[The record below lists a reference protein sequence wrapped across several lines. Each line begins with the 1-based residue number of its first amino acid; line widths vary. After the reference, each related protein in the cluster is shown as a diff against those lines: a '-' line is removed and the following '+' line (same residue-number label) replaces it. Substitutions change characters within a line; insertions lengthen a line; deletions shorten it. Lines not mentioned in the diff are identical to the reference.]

1 MTLWLLLLL
10 ALASTPAGHPGQAP
24 QRDAAAALVFRV
36 EQAAAA
42 GDRAAIVAMGVGND
56 RAGLEGLAT
65 TLTTP
70 LPARVVIKE
79 RDRSPLADGSE
90 RLLLEIFTE
99 RGIEA
104 RVATWRVD
112 LQTVPAAGS
121 AAESIGIAAVEQ
133 LTSVS
138 GLYRLALDASR
149 QFDVRDLTMKGTDLT
164 LQMTSGSAFVAET
177 PEGTTAVV
185 LLGRGHM
192 QFAPPDQAE
201 RTQLKIFAGKETLTT
216 EFDAAFIRVR
226 PAEFEDR
233 FASASLVPRAVSTSD
248 YRRASGVFEQYV
260 GRTLQIDL
268 TDLSR
273 DRWSLAPSAGDL
285 IAEVRTRKL
294 GSLTYTRAHN
304 DAEDISLFDRKRR
317 RNISVYASAEKLSS
331 RGRFFSEDDTVDY
344 DVLSYDLET
353 SFAPDRLWIDGRAR
367 LKVRVRTHSLST
379 MTLRL
384 SEPLTVRDVFSPEY
398 GRLLHLRVVGQNTV
412 IVNLPTA
419 VVRNTEILLNVI
431 YSGRLEPQ
439 PLDREAIE
447 LPQDLH
453 EMPVIPLEPRFV
465 YSNRSYWYPQSTV
478 TDYADAILR
487 ITVPAEY
494 DVIAS
499 GAAIGEPAPPPG
511 AVEPGQ
517 RPRKVYVF
525 ESNRPVRYLACV
537 ISRFSAIDSAQLNVP
552 SSSPPG
558 REAGVAEGAG
568 PTTTSAETT
577 DETVSLFVQAN
588 PRQAGRARGIAE
600 KSAAIFRYYASLVG
614 EAPYPSFTLA
624 VTDSDL
630 PGGHSPAYFAVL
642 NQALPSSP
650 YVWRND
656 PVSFDN
662 YPSFFLAHEL
672 AHQWWG
678 QGVGWK
684 NYHEQWLSEGFAQYF
699 AALYAAQERGDD
711 ALVNVM
717 RQMRRW
723 AIDSSDQGPVY
734 LGYRLGH
741 IKGDSRIFRAVVYNK
756 SAMVLHMLRRLVGD
770 EAFFNGIRRFY
781 AEWRF
786 KKAGTEDVRA
796 AMEAASGRDL
806 SPFFEAWIFGVAI
819 PRVKFSYEIKDPSQA
834 TVRFEHRGDVMELP
848 ITVTVTYRS
857 GEAQNVLIPVGE
869 RVIERVIA
877 LKGPVR
883 TIEVNQDH
891 AALAE
896 FEK

>member
-1 MTLWLLLLL
+1 MTLWLLVLL
-10 ALASTPAGHPGQAP
+10 AMIPPPSGHTGQTPP
-24 QRDAAAALVFRV
+24 RDAAAALVLRV
-36 EQAAAA
+36 EQAATA
-42 GDRAAIVAMGVGND
+42 GDRAAIVAMGVGRD
-56 RAGLEGLAT
+56 RSGLEELAA

-79 RDRSPLADGSE
+79 RDRSQLADGSE

-104 RVATWRVD
+104 RVAAWRIDVRE
-112 LQTVPAAGS
+112 VPAAGS
-121 AAESIGIAAVEQ
+121 AAASIGIAAVER
-133 LTSVS
+133 LTTVS
-138 GLYRLALDASR
+138 GLYRLSLDASK
-149 QFDVRDLTMKGTDLT
+149 QFDVRDLTMTGTDLT
-164 LQMTSGSAFVAET
+164 LQMAAGSAFVADT
-177 PEGTTAVV
+177 PDGPTAVV
-185 LLGRGHM
+185 LIGRGHM
-192 QFAPPDQAE
+192 RFAPPDQAE
-201 RTQLKIFAGKETLTT
+201 RTQLRIFAGDEVLTT
-216 EFDAAFIRVR
+216 EFDAAFIRIR

-233 FASASLVPRAVSTSD
+233 FAAASLVPRA
-248 YRRASGVFEQYV
+248 
-260 GRTLQIDL
+260 
-268 TDLSR
+268 
-273 DRWSLAPSAGDL
+273 
-285 IAEVRTRKL
+285 
-294 GSLTYTRAHN
+294 
-304 DAEDISLFDRKRR
+304 
-317 RNISVYASAEKLSS
+317 
-331 RGRFFSEDDTVDY
+331 SEDDTVDY
-344 DVLSYDLET
+344 DVLSYDIET
-353 SFAPDRLWIDGRAR
+353 SFAPDRLWVDGRAR
-367 LKVRVRTHSLST
+367 LKVRVTAHTLST
-379 MTLRL
+379 MSLRL
-384 SEPLTVRDVFSPEY
+384 SEPLAVRDVFSPEY

-419 VVRNTEILLNVI
+419 AVRKSEIWLNVI
-431 YSGRLEPQ
+431 YGGRLEPQ
-439 PLDREAIE
+439 TLDREAIA
-447 LPQDLH
+447 LAQDFQ
-453 EMPVIPLEPRFV
+453 EPAVIPLEPRFV

-478 TDYADAILR
+478 TDYADATLR

-499 GAAIGEPAPPPG
+499 GAAIGQPAPPPG

-537 ISRFSAIDSAQLNVP
+537 ISRFNAIDSAQLNVP
-552 SSSPPG
+552 ASSPPG
-558 REAGVAEGAG
+558 REPGVGEEVGPAVAG
-568 PTTTSAETT
+568 AETA

-600 KSAAIFRYYASLVG
+600 KSAAIFRYYAMLVG

-642 NQALPSSP
+642 NQALPSTP

-699 AALYAAQERGDD
+699 AALYAAQERGDG

-723 AIDSSDQGPVY
+723 AIEASDQGPVY

-741 IKGDSRIFRAVVYNK
+741 IKGDSRVFRAVVYNK
-756 SAMVLHMLRRLVGD
+756 SAMVLHMLRRVMGD
-770 EAFFNGIRRFY
+770 EAFFSGIRRFY

-786 KKAGTEDVRA
+786 KKAGTDDVRV

-806 SPFFEAWIFGVAI
+806 SPFFDAWIHGVAI
-819 PRVKFSYEIKDPSQA
+819 PRVKFSYGINDPSQA
-834 TVRFEHRGDVMELP
+834 LVRFEHRGDVMETP
-848 ITVTVTYRS
+848 VTVTVTYRS
-857 GEAQNVLIPVGE
+857 GETQNVLVLVGE
-869 RVIERVIA
+869 RVSE
-877 LKGPVR
+877 
-883 TIEVNQDH
+883 
-891 AALAE
+891 AAAIDFLPSTLCRAA
-896 FEK
+896 KLRRHG